1 MKKIVTALL
10 AVFFIWPLSVV
21 IAGDAVSI
29 VSKET
34 VKTWM
39 DTGAVTILDARQ
51 GRDWT
56 ASEFKITSQPSG
68 WIRAITAAWKNNFPA
83 NTPAGDL
90 LRLTQ

>member
-10 AVFFIWPLSVV
+10 AVLFIWPLSVV

-56 ASEFKITSQPSG
+56 ASEFKI
-68 WIRAITAAWKNNFPA
+68 ITARRVDPRDYSAWKNNYPA
-83 NTPAGDL
+83 NT
-90 LRLTQ
+90 RLVIYCA

>member
-10 AVFFIWPLSVV
+10 AVFLIWPLSVV
-21 IAGDAVSI
+21 TAGDAVSI

-39 DTGAVTILDARQ
+39 DTGTVTILDARQ

-56 ASEFKITSQPSG
+56 ASEFKI
-68 WIRAITAAWKNNFPA
+68 ITAQRVDPSNYTAWKDDYPA
-83 NTPAGDL
+83 NT
-90 LRLTQ
+90 RLVIYCA

>member
-1 MKKIVTALL
+1 MKKIATALM

-21 IAGDAVSI
+21 MAGDTVSI

-39 DTGAVTILDARQ
+39 DTGDVTILDARQ

-56 ASEFKITSQPSG
+56 ASEFKIM
-68 WIRAITAAWKNNFPA
+68 AAQRVDPGNYATWKGNYPA
-83 NTPAGDL
+83 NT
-90 LRLTQ
+90 RLVIYCA

>member
-10 AVFFIWPLSVV
+10 AVLFIWPLSGV
-21 IAGDAVSI
+21 IAGDTVSI

-39 DTGAVTILDARQ
+39 DTRAVTILDVRQ

-56 ASEFKITSQPSG
+56 TSEFKITSAV
-68 WIRAITAAWKNNFPA
+68 RADPANIAAWKNRFPK
-83 NTPAGDL
+83 DS
-90 LRLTQ
+90 RLVLYCA

>member
-10 AVFFIWPLSVV
+10 AVLFIWPLSVV
-21 IAGDAVSI
+21 MAGDTVSI

-39 DTGAVTILDARQ
+39 DTGDVTILDARQ

-56 ASEFKITSQPSG
+56 ASEFKINTAQRVDPG
-68 WIRAITAAWKNNFPA
+68 NYAIWKDNYPA
-83 NTPAGDL
+83 NT
-90 LRLTQ
+90 RLVIYCA